1 MGIYGILWVFKG
13 GVNTYN
19 LSNNYEYNVNKM
31 NQKVNIYNEKSKI
44 NLPDKL

>member
-1 MGIYGILWVFKG
+1 MGIYGILWVFKAR
-13 GVNTYN
+13 VNSYN
-19 LSNNYEYNVNKM
+19 LSNIYQYNLNKM